1 MAAQSH
7 VTGQAVETRKIAL
20 TINGKSYEFE
30 VNPRETLIE
39 LLREKLHL
47 MRTKE
52 GCGVGECGSCTVI
65 MDKKAVPSCLVLA
78 VDAAG
83 SEIVTTEGM
92 SHDGELQPM
101 QEAFVDHLAIQARLG
116 ASTLSARREY
126 LTFCHLCAGHC
137 AVKVTAAD
145 NVIVDMAPDLES
157 GLVNE
162 QCVYKKGR
170 LAIPEIHSHPDRL
183 LYPLKR
189 VGARGE
195 GKWERIS
202 WEEALDTVAD
212 KFRTIKKESGPE
224 YVILGLG
231 EPHGLE
237 FAFAQRFA
245 SMFGTPNVTTP
256 GWFCGVSFQKANA
269 ATFGQGAVPDESAFP
284 QMLVLWGINP
294 NHTSGGVRRET
305 LSRIIESGTK
315 IVVID
320 PRKID
325 LAGVADLWI
334 RLRPGTD
341 GALAMGLLKV
351 VVEEE
356 LYDRDFVRDWT
367 LGFDE
372 LKAELATFSLP
383 DVAAATWVSEEQ
395 IRRLARMIG
404 EYHPAAFQWG
414 NGATHGVNP
423 FQMHRAIGILVA
435 IAGNLNVP
443 GGMVLPRSET
453 NFVRPGSFYAL
464 RNRAPVAHKTIGK
477 EYPMTIS
484 STSVPSYAVM
494 RAVLDGKPYRPRA
507 AFFMLTNP
515 VTSFVNAKMTREAL
529 MKLEFSVVLDLFMTP
544 TAALADIVLPAAF
557 GMEHDEVGYWPGWYN
572 EVRAH
577 PKVVDPP
584 GEAWPDTK
592 IINKLAKRLG
602 LSDFWEEDD
611 EALDAWLAPSGL
623 TFDDLKRVR
632 TLLPKK
638 TYGNDNLRTPS
649 GKVEIVAQSLAD
661 LGLSALPRWH
671 ELGAIPE
678 IPDEYPLLFTSAK
691 PEAFVGT
698 GYKSIPTLRGMRP
711 EPVLQMNPATAFE
724 LGLKDGELVHIET
737 KMGRIKHRLVFAEEM
752 DARVVFADFGWWFPE
767 DPSGE
772 LGWDTGNL
780 NVLIDDQGPKDP
792 AVGQMVVR
800 GVPCRVYRA
809 EPQTAA
815 DLVATGGTE

>member
-1 MAAQSH
+1 MAAHPSRP
-7 VTGQAVETRKIAL
+7 GQVGEKRRIAL
-20 TINGKSYEFE
+20 EVNGKGYEFE
-30 VNPRETLIE
+30 VEPRETLVE
-39 LLREKLHL
+39 LLRDRLHL

-52 GCGVGECGSCTVI
+52 GCGVGECGSCTVV
-65 MDKKAVPSCLVLA
+65 MNQKAVPSCLVLA
-78 VDAAG
+78 ADADGA
-83 SEIVTTEGM
+83 EIVTTEGL
-92 SHDGELQPM
+92 STDSELHPM
-101 QEAFVDHLAIQARLG
+101 QEAFVDHLAVQARLG
-116 ASTLSARREY
+116 TSSLSARREY
-126 LTFCHLCAGHC
+126 LSFCHLCAGHC

-157 GLVNE
+157 GLTNE
-162 QCVYKKGR
+162 QCVFRKGR

-183 LYPLKR
+183 LHPLKR

-212 KFRTIKKESGPE
+212 RFRTIKEESGAE
-224 YVILGLG
+224 YVVFGLG

-245 SMFGTPNVTTP
+245 SMFGSPNVTTP

-269 ATFGQGAVPDESAFP
+269 ATFGQGAVPDEAAFP
-284 QMLVLWGINP
+284 RMLVIWGINP
-294 NHTSGGVRRET
+294 NHTSGGIRRET
-305 LSRIIESGTK
+305 LSRMIESGTK

-351 VVEEE
+351 MVEEE

-372 LKAELATFSLP
+372 LGAELAAFSLA
-383 DVAAATWVSEEQ
+383 DVAAATWVPEDQ
-395 IRRLARMIG
+395 IRQLARMIG
-404 EYHPAAFQWG
+404 ECHPAAFQWG

-484 STSVPSYAVM
+484 STSVPSHSLM
-494 RAVLDGKPYRPRA
+494 RAIVDGEPYRPRA

-529 MKLEFSVVLDLFMTP
+529 MKLEFTVVLDLFMTP

-577 PKVVDPP
+577 PQVVEPP

-592 IINKLAKRLG
+592 IINELAKRLG
-602 LSDFWEEDD
+602 LSGFWEDD
-611 EALDAWLAPSGL
+611 HEALDAWLASSGL
-623 TFDDLKRVR
+623 TFEDLKRVR

-638 TYGNDNLRTPS
+638 TYSNAHLRTRS
-649 GKVEIVAQSLAD
+649 GKVEIVAESLSE
-661 LGLSALPRWH
+661 LGLSVLPTWR

-678 IPDEYPLLFTSAK
+678 IPREYPLLFTNAK
-691 PEAFVGT
+691 SEAYIGT
-698 GYKSIPTLRGMRP
+698 SYKSVAVLRGMRP
-711 EPVLQMNPATAFE
+711 EPVLQMNSATASD
-724 LGLKDGELVHIET
+724 LGLGDGQMVYIET
-737 KMGRIKHRLVFAEEM
+737 AMGRIVHRLVFDDEM
-752 DARVVFADFGWWFPE
+752 DPRVVFADFGWWFPE
-767 DPSGE
+767 DPSGA
-772 LGWDTGNL
+772 LGWDTANI
-780 NVLIDDQGPKDP
+780 NILIDDQTQKDP

-800 GVPCRVYRA
+800 GLPCRVYSA
-809 EPQTAA
+809 ESQAPDAGAA
-815 DLVATGGTE
+815 GGQG